1 MQTEPS
7 VSIIIPCF
15 NERDTIQLIFEKV
28 KLSKINNKEI
38 IIVDDGSVDGSID
51 KIKEISQNNHAIN
64 LKTLFHSSNQGKGSA
79 IKSAIKVAS
88 KELILIQ
95 DADLEYDPID
105 YSILLEPFI
114 KYDADVVYGSRF
126 IGGSVPKRLH
136 MFWHTVANKFLTLIT
151 NIFTNLNMTDMET
164 GYKVFKKKFINPDEL
179 KENSFGIEP
188 ELTIRLAKKKVK
200 FFEVPITYNGRSYS
214 EGKKITVKD
223 AFAAFFCIIK
233 YSIFN

>member
-51 KIKEISQNNHAIN
+51 KIKEISQNNHGIN
-64 LKTLFHSSNQGKGSA
+64 LKTVFHSSNQGKGSA

-114 KYDADVVYGSRF
+114 KYGVQYGWYGFYR
-126 IGGSVPKRLH
+126 K
-136 MFWHTVANKFLTLIT
+136 
-151 NIFTNLNMTDMET
+151 
-164 GYKVFKKKFINPDEL
+164 
-179 KENSFGIEP
+179 
-188 ELTIRLAKKKVK
+188 
-200 FFEVPITYNGRSYS
+200 
-214 EGKKITVKD
+214 
-223 AFAAFFCIIK
+223 
-233 YSIFN
+233 